1 MAKPNPD
8 LLLSASE
15 RAAMADVAARR
26 LKWCRGLYVLL
37 LIWIPLSGAFNAPSN
52 VSALTVALVYTAA
65 TIPLL
70 FFIGTMRSG
79 DAKKM
84 VWLGFVLLFYAIF
97 ASVDTFRPGLDG
109 QMALAK
115 LAIEMSLFAMSL
127 RYVKAKRAS
136 QGGEF

>member
-26 LKWCRGLYVLL
+26 LNWCRGLYVLL
-37 LIWIPLSGAFNAPSN
+37 LIWIPLSGALNAPSN
-52 VSALTVALVYTAA
+52 VSALTVALVYTAI

-79 DAKKM
+79 DARKM

-97 ASVDTFRPGLDG
+97 ASIDTFRPGLDG
-109 QMALAK
+109 HMALAK

>member
-26 LKWCRGLYVLL
+26 LNWCRGLYVLL
-37 LIWIPLSGAFNAPSN
+37 LTWIPLSGALNAPSN
-52 VSALTVALVYTAA
+52 VSALTVALVYTAI

-97 ASVDTFRPGLDG
+97 ASIDIFRPGLDG
-109 QMALAK
+109 KMAMAK
-115 LAIEMSLFAMSL
+115 LAIEMSLFVISL